1 MPDEES
7 RSALAAA
14 PAADVA
20 RRLDAARVAQAAW
33 AATPVKA
40 RLRIVRR
47 LRRLLAREAVALAG
61 LVRTYARRTPAET
74 LAAEILPLVA
84 ACRFL
89 EQEAQAVLAPRRL
102 GAEGRPRWLAGVTA
116 EVRREPHGLVLVI
129 APGNYPLML
138 PGIQLLQALAAG
150 NAVAVKPPS
159 QGAAA
164 LLRLAALLE
173 RAGLPDCLVQVLG
186 DDVEEAE
193 AAIAAGVDKVVLTGS
208 VETGRA
214 VLRRLADAVVPATM
228 ELSGCDAVIVL
239 PGADLDLVARS
250 VAYGLRLNAGA
261 TCIAPRRIVV
271 PREQATALEA
281 LLIQRLAEVPPAPVP
296 LKVRRQAARLV
307 RAAVEQGARLA
318 TPPFDTARGEMAPVL
333 VADAHPVLDLLR
345 SDVFAPVASIVP
357 VADGEAA
364 VRAAEAGPH
373 GLGAS
378 VFGPRRA
385 AEAVA
390 ARLRVGSVT
399 VNDLIVPTA
408 DPRLPFG
415 GRGLSGFGV
424 TRGPEGLLEMTRP
437 KTISVRR
444 GVFRPHL
451 RPPTDADARLF
462 ALYLRLAHGG
472 WRGLFG
478 L

>member
-1 MPDEES
+1 MPDDES
-7 RSALAAA
+7 RSALAVSPVAE
-14 PAADVA
+14 VA
-20 RRLDAARVAQAAW
+20 RRLAVARGAQATW
-33 AATPVKA
+33 AVEPVKA
-40 RLRIVRR
+40 RLRVVRR
-47 LRRLLAREAVALAG
+47 LRRLIAREAEDLAAL
-61 LVRTYARRTPAET
+61 VHTYAGRAPAET

-89 EQEAQAVLAPRRL
+89 EGEAEALLAPRRL

-116 EVRREPHGLVLVI
+116 EVRRDALGVVLVI

-138 PGIQLLQALAAG
+138 PGIQMIQALAAG
-150 NAVAVKPPS
+150 NAVAVKPPP
-159 QGAAA
+159 QGSVA
-164 LLRLAALLE
+164 LLRLAALLDK
-173 RAGLPDCLVQVLG
+173 AGLPDGLVQVLG
-186 DDVEEAE
+186 EGVAEAE

-214 VLRRLADAVVPATM
+214 VLRRLAEAVVPATM
-228 ELSGCDAVIVL
+228 ELSGSDAVIVL

-271 PREQATALEA
+271 PRDQAAELEA
-281 LLIQRLAEVPPAPVP
+281 RLLARLAEVPPAAVP
-296 LKVRRQAARLV
+296 LRVRRQAATLV

-318 TPPFDTARGEMAPVL
+318 TPPFDPAEGAMAPVL
-333 VADAHPVLDLLR
+333 VADAHPSMELLQ
-345 SDVFAPVASIVP
+345 SDVFAPVTTLVA
-357 VADGEAA
+357 VADAEAA
-364 VRAAEAGPH
+364 LRVAHEGPY

-378 VFGPRRA
+378 VFGPRKA

-415 GRGLSGFGV
+415 GRGWSGFGA

-437 KTISVRR
+437 KAISVRR
-444 GVFRPHL
+444 GRFRPHL
-451 RPPTDADARLF
+451 RPPRDGDARLF

-472 WRGLFG
+472 WRGLLG
-478 L
+478 R